1 MQYHST
7 QEVPAEQWD
16 NQQESVI
23 EEMRR
28 QAQHD
33 LAAQNPGS
41 DVTVEGVQYSVRDN
55 ASRAEAQSGPAS
67 YKVEFVVEYTV
78 GAQPNMYDA

>member
-7 QEVPAEQWD
+7 QEIPAEQWD

-33 LAAQNPGS
+33 LAAQNPGG
-41 DVTVEGVQYSVRDN
+41 DVTVEAVHYNVRDN
-55 ASRAEAQSGPAS
+55 ASRAEGQGAPDS
-67 YKVEFVVEYTV
+67 YKVEFVFEYTV
-78 GAQPNMYDA
+78 GPQPNMYDA

>member
-41 DVTVEGVQYSVRDN
+41 DVTVEGVQHTVRDN
-55 ASRAEAQSGPAS
+55 ASLAEAHGAPNS
-67 YKVEFVVEYTV
+67 YKIEFVFEYTV
-78 GAQPNMYDA
+78 GPQPNMYDA